1 MPLRAVCAN
10 DFSVFPPSAVM
21 QTDFG
26 SGVLSAEQTL
36 LGQCQLWEAQGT
48 GLALVGK
55 TVGAGTPSY
64 RSMVRLETHCLLRL
78 THGLCLEEAEIHP

>member
-10 DFSVFPPSAVM
+10 DFFVFPTSAAR

-26 SGVLSAEQTL
+26 SAEQTL

-48 GLALVGK
+48 GLAHVGE
-55 TVGAGTPSY
+55 AGGQE
-64 RSMVRLETHCLLRL
+64 L
-78 THGLCLEEAEIHP
+78 HPTDPQ